1 MDQRPT
7 KVYQVVSSRIP
18 SRLGEFTLSLYKN
31 GQDEEDHLA
40 YCLGEIA
47 GKSNVLV
54 RVHSE
59 CFTGDVLGS
68 ERCDC
73 GEQLDKSLKM
83 ISEEAS
89 GVLIYL
95 PQEGRGIGLQE
106 KLRAYNLQD
115 EGYDTVEAN
124 LELGHQA
131 DNRDYSVAAAILAD
145 LGVGSIR
152 LMTNNP
158 AKIEDLRAHGVSVV
172 ERIPIPPT
180 MNSHNEAYLR
190 TKVSRMNHLLD
201 LGSLEDGSA
210 DQDHAAD

>member
-1 MDQRPT
+1 MNRNPV
-7 KVYQVVSSRIP
+7 KVFHVVSSRIP
-18 SRLGEFTLSLYKN
+18 SRLGEFILSLYKKED
-31 GQDEEDHLA
+31 DEKDHLA
-40 YCLGEIA
+40 YCLGEVA
-47 GKSNVLV
+47 GQSGVLV

-73 GEQLDKSLKM
+73 GEQLGMSLEM
-83 ISEEAS
+83 IASEGS

-124 LELGHQA
+124 LELGHQV
-131 DNRDYSVAAAILAD
+131 DNRDYSAAAAILVD

-158 AKIEDLRAHGVSVV
+158 AKIEDLRAHGVSVI

-190 TKVSRMNHLLD
+190 TKVARMDHLLD
-201 LGSLEDGSA
+201 LGSLEDETA
-210 DQDHAAD
+210 DRDHAAD